1 FRLLDDSRNRPVAW
15 ICGLPGAGKTTLAA
29 SYLNARQLHT
39 FWYRLDEGDAAP
51 ATLFYYLDLAAK
63 QAAPH
68 KKKPLPLFTPE
79 YLKGLPAF
87 TRRYFRDLYARL
99 PQPFVVVFD
108 NYQDVGAETQT
119 HEVMRYALEEVPSY
133 GNVMVL
139 SRTEPPEQ
147 LARLR
152 VNNVIQLLGPEA
164 MHLTVEESRGI
175 MTSHHASLV
184 SEEHVKRLSEQ
195 THGWAAG
202 LTLLSELGEGANPQP
217 AIRDCRQLQAV
228 FDYFAGEILR
238 RTDSETEDV
247 LLTTALLPTFTAPL
261 AESLTGRPRAAQ
273 ILESLCHHNYFTL
286 RYGEAEPSYQY
297 HPLFHDFLLARAQ
310 HAYTPARLKELK
322 SSAANL
328 LVAVGQ
334 LEEAAKLY
342 NDVESWRE
350 LTRVILQSAESLLR
364 QGRHETLAA
373 WLEHLPQQITAENG
387 WLLYWQGMCRL
398 AFDPGAS
405 LPWFEQAFDKLRLHG
420 DLAGTY
426 LAWASAARA
435 ILTDAI
441 GDATR
446 LDRWIA
452 LLEEIMQIDG
462 EFPSPQVEGIVTSM
476 MFGSLVW
483 RQPQHPK
490 LHYWRERCLQF
501 LPHISD
507 VSRRIEQMCFIAGAD
522 MILGKDAEAA
532 CLIEQARNEMKS
544 HKVSPLARILYRFA
558 AAFNAWR
565 AGFTRLA
572 VEHAFAGLTIADRSG
587 VHMYDYQL
595 RNQGATGALSDGD
608 LKTSAKLLEVPDVQ
622 FEANLGIK
630 GSYYEY
636 IAAWHTALK
645 GETAR
650 ALERARHAVE
660 LGVKAGTPFFEGLAH
675 FGLSNVLH
683 DVGDRSEA
691 SRELEVALA
700 LARRIGS
707 QIIEF
712 AGLMHKA
719 WFAFEEE
726 RNADGLN
733 HLRAALNIGA
743 SHDYYNFSW
752 SRPPVMARLCAEA
765 LQANIETEY
774 VQDLI
779 RRRQL
784 VPKKPPFEIANWP
797 WSVKLT
803 TLGQFE
809 INLDDKPV
817 VFSRKAPKKV
827 ITLLKAIIAYGGHDV
842 PAGRL
847 TDALWP
853 DEEADAAHEAFAINL
868 HRLRKLI
875 GDDVV
880 LLQEGRITL
889 SAHRC
894 WLDTWAFERL
904 LDQAKAA
911 DTASERVALMEK
923 ALSLYHG

>member
-1 FRLLDDSRNRPVAW
+1 
-15 ICGLPGAGKTTLAA
+15 
-29 SYLNARQLHT
+29 
-39 FWYRLDEGDAAP
+39 
-51 ATLFYYLDLAAK
+51 
-63 QAAPH
+63 
-68 KKKPLPLFTPE
+68 
-79 YLKGLPAF
+79 
-87 TRRYFRDLYARL
+87 
-99 PQPFVVVFD
+99 
-108 NYQDVGAETQT
+108 
-119 HEVMRYALEEVPSY
+119 
-133 GNVMVL
+133 
-139 SRTEPPEQ
+139 
-147 LARLR
+147 
-152 VNNVIQLLGPEA
+152 
-164 MHLTVEESRGI
+164 
-175 MTSHHASLV
+175 
-184 SEEHVKRLSEQ
+184 
-195 THGWAAG
+195 
-202 LTLLSELGEGANPQP
+202 
-217 AIRDCRQLQAV
+217 
-228 FDYFAGEILR
+228 
-238 RTDSETEDV
+238 
-247 LLTTALLPTFTAPL
+247 
-261 AESLTGRPRAAQ
+261 
-273 ILESLCHHNYFTL
+273 
-286 RYGEAEPSYQY
+286 
-297 HPLFHDFLLARAQ
+297 
-310 HAYTPARLKELK
+310 
-322 SSAANL
+322 
-328 LVAVGQ
+328 
-334 LEEAAKLY
+334 
-342 NDVESWRE
+342 
-350 LTRVILQSAESLLR
+350 
-364 QGRHETLAA
+364 
-373 WLEHLPQQITAENG
+373 
-387 WLLYWQGMCRL
+387 
-398 AFDPGAS
+398 
-405 LPWFEQAFDKLRLHG
+405 
-420 DLAGTY
+420 
-426 LAWASAARA
+426 
-435 ILTDAI
+435 
-441 GDATR
+441 
-446 LDRWIA
+446 
-452 LLEEIMQIDG
+452 QIDG
-462 EFPSPQVEGIVTSM
+462 EFPSPQVEGIVTST

-490 LHYWRERCLQF
+490 FHYWRERCLQF

-522 MILGKDAEAA
+522 MMLGKDAEAA

-797 WSVKLT
+797 WPVKLT

-923 ALSLYHG
+923 ALSLYHGSFLAGDSEEPWALSARERLRAKFIRHAVFVGQCLTDAGKWQEAADYYLRGIEADNLAEEFYQGVMRCYVHLNRHAEGLAIYRRLQRTLSIILGIAPSPASQALYKSLRTEEPLRSVHIT